1 VSDTGRYHQ
10 RTKHTPQ
17 SIRAPY
23 HLDWGNRPLPFKFY
37 PGLEPIPLPVDL
49 PESTLPAT
57 EVLSWQ
63 TGPDVG
69 ALDILQ
75 LARLLFFSAG
85 VTRRVDGGGGTI
97 FFRAA
102 PSAGALYPIE
112 IYVLCRDL
120 AGLEAGVYHF
130 GPIDFALRRLRPGD
144 WRSGLAKT
152 PVVLVLTGIPWRTT
166 WKYRERGYRHL
177 FWDSG
182 VILANVLAVAES
194 AGLPAEILGGFVDE
208 EVARLL
214 DLGDPLEYPLAL
226 VGLGEA
232 EDRTAGNAPAPEPL
246 GLEVQPLS
254 PRPVRYPMLEEA
266 HRAGKLGSA
275 GEVAEWREA
284 GRGVGP
290 VATLGQTQPPSS
302 EGTGTIEEVI
312 LQRGST
318 RRFSRKAIPQE
329 ALAWSLAVA
338 GRSVPA
344 DFVAPGRSLIERF
357 LTVHAVDEV
366 ETGAYRWTP
375 DRLEVVHRQASRER
389 SAYLCL
395 GQELG
400 GDAAATVYLAADLA
414 PILEALG
421 DRGYRVAQLEAG
433 IVSGRLHLAAYAIG
447 LGATGLTFFD
457 DEVRDHFGTK
467 AEPMLVTA
475 LGVPAYRSRRGKRP
489 GEVRPLRL
497 VAS

>member
-1 VSDTGRYHQ
+1 VSVTGRYHQ
-10 RTKHTPQ
+10 RTKHTPH
-17 SIRAPY
+17 SIRSPH
-23 HLDWGNRPLPFKFY
+23 HLDWDNRPLPFKFY
-37 PGLEPIPLPVDL
+37 PELEPIPLPVDL
-49 PESTLPAT
+49 PESTLPAS
-57 EVLSWQ
+57 EVLSGRA
-63 TGPDVG
+63 GPEAG
-69 ALDILQ
+69 AVDIFQ

-85 VTRRVDGGGGTI
+85 VTRRVGRGGGTI

-112 IYVLCRDL
+112 IYVLCRELD
-120 AGLEAGVYHF
+120 GLEAGVYHF
-130 GPIDFALRRLRPGD
+130 GPIDFSLRRLRSGD
-144 WRSGLAKT
+144 WRSGLAET

-182 VILANVLAVAES
+182 VILANLLALAES

-208 EVARLL
+208 EAAKLL

-226 VGLGEA
+226 VGLGEG
-232 EDRTAGNAPAPEPL
+232 ERPTPGNAPVPEPL

-266 HRAGKLGSA
+266 HRAGMLGSA
-275 GEVAEWREA
+275 GEVADWREA
-284 GRGVGP
+284 GRGAGP
-290 VATLGQTQPPSS
+290 VATLGHAQPPSR
-302 EGTGTIEEVI
+302 EGIGTIEEVI

-318 RRFSRKAIPQE
+318 RHFSREQISHQ
-329 ALAWSLAVA
+329 ALAWALAGA
-338 GRSVPA
+338 GRPVPA

-357 LTVHAVDEV
+357 VTVHAVDQV
-366 ETGAYRWTP
+366 ATGAYRWTANG
-375 DRLEVVHRQASRER
+375 LEAIHREASRER

-414 PILEALG
+414 AILGALG
-421 DRGYRVAQLEAG
+421 DRGYRMAQLEAG

-457 DEVRDHFGTK
+457 DEVRDHFGTE

-475 LGVPAYRSRRGKRP
+475 LGVPGYRARRGKRP

-497 VAS
+497 VSS

>member
-1 VSDTGRYHQ
+1 MSITGGYHQ
-10 RTKHTPQ
+10 RTKHTAESVRVPH
-17 SIRAPY
+17 
-23 HLDWGNRPLPFKFY
+23 HLDWGNRPLSFKFY
-37 PGLEPIPLPVDL
+37 PGVEPFPLPVDL
-49 PESTLPAT
+49 PESTMPAT
-57 EVLSWQ
+57 EVLSGR
-63 TGPDVG
+63 TAPKAG
-69 ALDILQ
+69 AVDIFQ

-85 VTRRVDGGGGTI
+85 VTRRVGRGGGTT

-112 IYVLCRDL
+112 LYVVCGDL
-120 AGLEAGVYHF
+120 EGLEAGVYHF
-130 GPIDFALRRLRPGD
+130 GPIDFALRRLRSGD
-144 WRSGLAKT
+144 WRGGLAGS

-182 VILANVLAVAES
+182 VILANLLALAES
-194 AGLPAEILGGFVDE
+194 AGLPATVLGGFVDD

-214 DLGDPLEYPLAL
+214 DLGDPLEYPLAV

-232 EDRTAGNAPAPEPL
+232 EARGEDDTSIPEPL
-246 GLEVQPLS
+246 SLEVQPLS
-254 PRPVRYPMLEEA
+254 PRPVGYPMLEET
-266 HRAGKLGSA
+266 HRAGMLGSA
-275 GEVAEWREA
+275 AEVAEWREA
-284 GRGVGP
+284 ARATGP
-290 VATLGQTQPPSS
+290 VATLGHTPHR
-302 EGTGTIEEVI
+302 EGIGTIEEVI

-318 RRFSRKAIPQE
+318 RRFSREEISQQ
-329 ALAWSLAVA
+329 ALAWALAVA
-338 GRSVPA
+338 GRPVPA
-344 DFVAPGRSLIERF
+344 DFVAPDRSLIERF
-357 LTVHAVDEV
+357 LTVHAVDQV
-366 ETGAYRWTP
+366 ATGAYRWTP
-375 DRLEVVHRQASRER
+375 DGLEPIHRQASRER
-389 SAYLCL
+389 STYLCL

-414 PILEALG
+414 PILGALG
-421 DRGYRVAQLEAG
+421 DRGYRMAQLEAG

-457 DEVRDHFGTK
+457 DEVRDHFGTE

-475 LGVPAYRSRRGKRP
+475 LGVPAYRARRGKRP